1 MFVYQRVVVLINDLL
16 YQPNFLGSGILVD
29 LEQPK
34 EMAWE
39 EYPKLSQLE
48 QGKWGFWPE
57 GLRDTPFYM
66 GV

>member
-48 QGKWGFWPE
+48 QGK
-57 GLRDTPFYM
+57 
-66 GV
+66 

>member
-1 MFVYQRVVVLINDLL
+1 
-16 YQPNFLGSGILVD
+16 VD

-48 QGKWGFWPE
+48 QGK
-57 GLRDTPFYM
+57 
-66 GV
+66 